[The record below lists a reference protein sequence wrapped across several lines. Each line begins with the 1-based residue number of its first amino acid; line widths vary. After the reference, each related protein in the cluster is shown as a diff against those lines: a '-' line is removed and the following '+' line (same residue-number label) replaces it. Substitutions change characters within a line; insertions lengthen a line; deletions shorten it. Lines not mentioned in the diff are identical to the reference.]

1 MKNNLIKTLLTLS
14 FLLLT
19 ITASVIGFFEREK
32 IDTLNNGFKI
42 LGNNDITLDYG
53 NKYIEEGYIAVLNG
67 KDLKNDVKVINNIND
82 NKLGEYDIEYTLK
95 YKRYNKTLK
104 RKVKII
110 DKEPPVLTLS
120 DKEIYCTLQEK
131 CDDIKYTAID
141 NYDGDITSKVKIES
155 NVDINKKGPYDIK
168 YTVEDSSGNKKE
180 EIVKAHVTTKDENT
194 YIEVKI
200 STQKLVYYVKKKP
213 VFTTDVTTGLNGAT
227 KLGNFRVNKK
237 ARNTYLVTK
246 KYKSFVKYWIGYD
259 GRSYGIHDASWRKK
273 FGGKI
278 YLTNG
283 SHGCV
288 NVPTSSAQKL
298 YSLVE
303 VGTPVYIKR

>member
-14 FLLLT
+14 LLLLT

-104 RKVKII
+104 RKIKII

-120 DKEIYCTLQEK
+120 DKEIYCTIQEK

-155 NVDINKKGPYDIK
+155 NVDINKKGTYDIK
-168 YTVEDSSGNKKE
+168 YTVEDSNGNKKE

-200 STQKLVYYVKKKP
+200 SAQKLVYYVKKKP

-298 YSLVE
+298 YSMVE

>member
-155 NVDINKKGPYDIK
+155 NVDINKKGTYDIK

>member
-67 KDLKNDVKVINNIND
+67 KDLKNDVKVINNIDD
-82 NKLGEYDIEYTLK
+82 NKLGEYNIEYTLK

-155 NVDINKKGPYDIK
+155 NVDINKKGTYDIK

-298 YSLVE
+298 YSMVE

>member
-19 ITASVIGFFEREK
+19 IAASVIGFFEREK

-67 KDLKNDVKVINNIND
+67 KDLKSDVKVINNIDD

-141 NYDGDITSKVKIES
+141 NYDGDITFKVKIES
-155 NVDINKKGPYDIK
+155 NVDINKKGTYDIK

-298 YSLVE
+298 YSMVE